1 VNYTTQALDAALSV
15 NDDSFSKQT
24 FIQFGRSSHM
34 LYQDL
39 FNARQSEVH
48 AAGRT
53 IEQRMAWDQISRIE
67 RLESAL
73 RAAKVHLPWN
83 NSGIAVK
90 AH

>member
-1 VNYTTQALDAALSV
+1 
-15 NDDSFSKQT
+15 
-24 FIQFGRSSHM
+24 M

-83 NSGIAVK
+83 NSGMTAQ